1 MPRGAA
7 SPWGRKE
14 EHTEGVSRETELKS
28 GSSEIHLREEGSK
41 DPLKR
46 GPESCEPLLV
56 AKQLVKTCSHYGLP
70 PALHPPSPSG
80 GKKKMESEEAVGETS
95 RQV

>member
-28 GSSEIHLREEGSK
+28 AAQKSILGKRALEILLSEDQKAE
-41 DPLKR
+41 
-46 GPESCEPLLV
+46 
-56 AKQLVKTCSHYGLP
+56 
-70 PALHPPSPSG
+70 SPSLWLSGWSRLVHIMACPASPAG